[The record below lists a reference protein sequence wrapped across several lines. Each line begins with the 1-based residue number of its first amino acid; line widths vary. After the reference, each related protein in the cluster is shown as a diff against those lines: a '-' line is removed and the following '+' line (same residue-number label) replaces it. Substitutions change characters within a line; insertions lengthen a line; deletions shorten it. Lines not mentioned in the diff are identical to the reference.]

1 MTDFERERQLFD
13 LCVDEEPQRWSAI
26 LDDHGAE
33 PELRERVLR
42 LLRHHSDTAAR
53 ESGFLRL
60 DPADPE
66 RIGPY
71 RILQRLGEG
80 GMGIVYAAEQRE
92 PVRRRVAIKV
102 LRAGH
107 HSREVLARFD
117 AERQALS
124 LMNHLG
130 IARILD
136 AGTTA
141 DQRPYI
147 VMEYVSG
154 EPITR
159 YCSQRK
165 PSLEAIL
172 ELFRQV
178 CDAVQH
184 AHQKGVIHRD
194 LKPSN
199 ILITEELGKPA
210 PKIIDFGIA
219 KALTVRLTEHTLE
232 TRVGSFLGTPDYMS
246 PEQADVSPL
255 DVDTR
260 ADVYALGAILYELL
274 TGTTPL
280 QISSERH
287 SWTEIQ
293 KIIREQEPPPP
304 GRRTPHKLPREL
316 DWITCKALEKER
328 NRRYATAAAF
338 SEDITAVIEGRAPQA
353 GPHTFL
359 YRTGKLLRQHALAAA
374 TATTV
379 FMLVLIFG
387 AVMAWQA
394 SQIARERDRASTE
407 AAVAKSVTQFTAR
420 LFELAD
426 PQETGQP
433 DITARGLL
441 ALGLDWLES
450 NGDKERPE
458 VRAALYSA
466 ASKAF
471 HGLSDHAQ
479 AMHLAE
485 EALELYRTLANPD
498 VNGLGDALL
507 ELAHSNREL
516 GQLQAAE
523 QYAREALELAQRARH
538 EELEHRALIELA
550 DVLRSDSDFLQ
561 SARILETLLERSG
574 ARMQTRDR
582 SDALSLL
589 ARVYME
595 LSRFAEAE
603 KMLLEVISLE
613 TLDEGR
619 LTARGEIALS
629 GLARAYYYENRIDDA
644 IRIRREL
651 VQAAQRRYG
660 EMHFETAS
668 AWNNLAFT
676 LLDLPERHD
685 EAEAALLRALEIRR
699 EVSQPDDPNIQT
711 ILSNLAWLYGARG
724 DWEEAL
730 RMYNE
735 VLRVRQT
742 TLGEAHVQT
751 ANARLGIGRSLLEL
765 EHADE
770 AVANLEQALEV
781 FQNSLGEEHWR
792 VGVVRSVLGRAMLLQ
807 GRDPEARAELR
818 KGYELLL
825 AELGPDHVETQKA
838 RKALDEAL

>member
-13 LCVDEEPQRWSAI
+13 LCVDEEPQRWSAF

-71 RILQRLGEG
+71 RILQRPGEG

-124 LMNHLG
+124 LMNHPG

-394 SQIARERDRASTE
+394 SQIARERDRANQEADIARNVSSFLVDVLRGADPTSQQGRELTAREVLDRGVRQLEERFPQPNATRVALYRAVGNAYLNLGRYTE
-407 AAVAKSVTQFTAR
+407 AEQLLQQALRDSNEVYGPGHRESLFDMYNLGRMLLARGRLSDALQQFESVAAIAAERLGPEHELTLRARAATGTMLEQLGRAEEAVAIFSELLPIMRRALGTESISTATALTSFGSALETANR
-420 LFELAD
+420 FEEALPVLREAAKEVEKLQGRDHPNAIGTRFNVANALMGLRELDQAEALHREVLAD
-426 PQETGQP
+426 QTRILGPSHANVYLSMRALAEVLREKGE
-433 DITARGLL
+433 LEE
-441 ALGLDWLES
+441 ALGLM
-450 NGDKERPE
+450 
-458 VRAALYSA
+458 RAAYL
-466 ASKAF
+466 
-471 HGLSDHAQ
+471 DQ
-479 AMHLAE
+479 E
-485 EALELYRTLANPD
+485 TNPD
-498 VNGLGDALL
+498 VSDFSRVETKVGYAHLL
-507 ELAHSNREL
+507 RLHGNDREAEPLLREAVAEL
-516 GQLQAAE
+516 GTLGGDRHWLIGKAW
-523 QYAREALELAQRARH
+523 LEI
-538 EELEHRALIELA
+538 ALIELA
-550 DVLRSDSDFLQ
+550 
-561 SARILETLLERSG
+561 
-574 ARMQTRDR
+574 R
-582 SDALSLL
+582 SDA
-589 ARVYME
+589 
-595 LSRFAEAE
+595 
-603 KMLLEVISLE
+603 
-613 TLDEGR
+613 
-619 LTARGEIALS
+619 
-629 GLARAYYYENRIDDA
+629 
-644 IRIRREL
+644 
-651 VQAAQRRYG
+651 
-660 EMHFETAS
+660 
-668 AWNNLAFT
+668 
-676 LLDLPERHD
+676 
-685 EAEAALLRALEIRR
+685 
-699 EVSQPDDPNIQT
+699 
-711 ILSNLAWLYGARG
+711 
-724 DWEEAL
+724 
-730 RMYNE
+730 
-735 VLRVRQT
+735 
-742 TLGEAHVQT
+742 
-751 ANARLGIGRSLLEL
+751 
-765 EHADE
+765 
-770 AVANLEQALEV
+770 EQALI
-781 FQNSLGEEHWR
+781 SARSAIRAGIPIEELKR
-792 VGVVRSVLGRAMLLQ
+792 TALGRLDGL
-807 GRDPEARAELR
+807 EAPQDR
-818 KGYELLL
+818 
-825 AELGPDHVETQKA
+825 
-838 RKALDEAL
+838 